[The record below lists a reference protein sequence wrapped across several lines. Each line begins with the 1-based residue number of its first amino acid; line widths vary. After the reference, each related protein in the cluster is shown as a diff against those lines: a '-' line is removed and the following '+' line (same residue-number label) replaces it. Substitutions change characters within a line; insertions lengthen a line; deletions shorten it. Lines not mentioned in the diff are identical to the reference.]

1 MAAAG
6 QAESPYDLTTRS
18 SALKNEEAAAAALRK
33 PGRATRP
40 ARRGAQDRLRAET
53 RPGTRPSGH
62 WHRSKKVH
70 EIRGS

>member
-40 ARRGAQDRLRAET
+40 ARRGARTGSGQ
-53 RPGTRPSGH
+53 RPGQEPAIRPLAPQ
-62 WHRSKKVH
+62 SKKVH